1 MDKLPDS
8 ILDTIYKYKHQMD
21 MSIVFNE
28 LMQHKINC
36 RYNNITIEML
46 QYMYYV
52 DEYSVRW
59 HCIDISCIE
68 VFGHELLNRIKSKKY
83 INCI

>member
-1 MDKLPDS
+1 MNNLSDD
-8 ILDTIYKYKHQMD
+8 ILDTIYKYKHQLE
-21 MSIVFNE
+21 MSGVFNE
-28 LMQHKINC
+28 LIQHKINC

-68 VFGHELLNRIKSKKY
+68 VFGHELLNCIKNKKY
-83 INCI
+83 ITFI

>member
-1 MDKLPDS
+1 MNLLSDD
-8 ILDTIYKYKHQMD
+8 ILDTIHKYKHQLE
-21 MSIVFNE
+21 MSDVFNE

-52 DEYSVRW
+52 DEYYNPPKYNIFSQ
-59 HCIDISCIE
+59 H
-68 VFGHELLNRIKSKKY
+68 IK
-83 INCI
+83 I

>member
-1 MDKLPDS
+1 MNLLSDD
-8 ILDTIYKYKHQMD
+8 ILDTIHKYKHQLE
-21 MSIVFNE
+21 MSDVFNE

-52 DEYSVRW
+52 DEYYVRW
-59 HCIDISCIE
+59 HCIDISMIE
-68 VFGHELLNRIKSKKY
+68 VFGHELLNCIKSKKY